1 VQELKNHLKLLI
13 GSFYEN
19 IPNILETSWE
29 MDKRLKQ
36 SCICLFETS
45 QRFKIIFMALKTI
58 LNLEFRA
65 VFEISVISSSLNN
78 YLK

>member
-45 QRFKIIFMALKTI
+45 QRFKINMALKTI